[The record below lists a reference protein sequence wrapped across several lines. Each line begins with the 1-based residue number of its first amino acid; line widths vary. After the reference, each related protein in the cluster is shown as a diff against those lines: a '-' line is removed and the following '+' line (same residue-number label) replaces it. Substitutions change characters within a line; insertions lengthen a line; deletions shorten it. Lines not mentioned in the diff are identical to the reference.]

1 MYTKWCFCHLWFV
14 GRRLKATALQ
24 LEWHIGIGGCRGG
37 CLECGWNVRGQE
49 RWLSKQAGI
58 SIKGR
63 LSEREEGK
71 RSLPWHLALSPSI
84 CVLPVDPNTVGISFV
99 SVESTCSIDEESMT
113 NFYRLRNDYLKKLSN
128 LQLEGP
134 KILPTIMH
142 WHISCAQ
149 LSTNN
154 ETSKQ
159 GVCAADMNRNN
170 TLCFPLLCSSVHQ
183 VVGVTCLVCR
193 ETVAPPS
200 HERHRLVWY
209 MWLFCCTWLGYVCI
223 LANRSVHLMHV

>member
-1 MYTKWCFCHLWFV
+1 
-14 GRRLKATALQ
+14 
-24 LEWHIGIGGCRGG
+24 
-37 CLECGWNVRGQE
+37 
-49 RWLSKQAGI
+49 
-58 SIKGR
+58 
-63 LSEREEGK
+63 
-71 RSLPWHLALSPSI
+71 
-84 CVLPVDPNTVGISFV
+84 
-99 SVESTCSIDEESMT
+99 MT

-159 GVCAADMNRNN
+159 RVCAADMNRHN

-200 HERHRLVWY
+200 HERHMLV
-209 MWLFCCTWLGYVCI
+209 
-223 LANRSVHLMHV
+223 